1 METSRVD
8 AAARDVDGLWRR
20 SRVDAAAGDADS
32 PWRHATL
39 RLGGCGRSVETDARL
54 RYDVYR
60 FVNEYLLFASI
71 QNDVVGTRKL
81 LASGLVTAAPDAVK
95 DQNKFR
101 SVHFFALHEQPQL
114 VADSAR

>member
-1 METSRVD
+1 MRTF
-8 AAARDVDGLWRR
+8 
-20 SRVDAAAGDADS
+20 
-32 PWRHATL
+32 
-39 RLGGCGRSVETDARL
+39 GRETDARL